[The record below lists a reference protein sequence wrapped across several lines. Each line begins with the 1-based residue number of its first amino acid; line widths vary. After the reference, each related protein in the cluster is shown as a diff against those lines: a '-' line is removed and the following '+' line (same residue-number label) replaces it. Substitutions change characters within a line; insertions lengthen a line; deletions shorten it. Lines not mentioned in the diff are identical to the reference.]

1 MSMVRIK
8 LTILILMNMA
18 FISGCSL
25 VMIVISASNND
36 ELTSLEMTVESNPS
50 GADVYLNGKKLGTA
64 PITVKIEGLSKE
76 HKIVLIKSGFR
87 TRIERVFISPG
98 RQLDEKYLSVT
109 HSDGTSSQVENNI
122 LNVVLEKEDI
132 IP

>member
-25 VMIVISASNND
+25 VMIIISASDD
-36 ELTSLEMTVESNPS
+36 ELTSLEMTVESNPC
-50 GADVYLNGKKLGTA
+50 GADVYLDGKKLGSA

-87 TRIERVFISPG
+87 TKIETVLISPG

-109 HSDGTSSQVENNI
+109 NSDGTSSRVENNI
-122 LNVVLEKEDI
+122 LNVVLQKEDI
-132 IP
+132 VP

>member
-1 MSMVRIK
+1 MVRIK

-25 VMIVISASNND
+25 AMIIISAYDD
-36 ELTSLEMTVESNPS
+36 ELTSLEMTVESNPC
-50 GADVYLNGKKLGTA
+50 GADVYLDGKKLGSA

-76 HKIVLIKSGFR
+76 HQIVLIKSGFR
-87 TRIERVFISPG
+87 TKIETVLISPG

-109 HSDGTSSQVENNI
+109 NSDGTSSRVENNI

>member
-25 VMIVISASNND
+25 AMIVISAYSDD
-36 ELTSLEMTVESNPS
+36 ELTSLEMTVESNPC
-50 GADVYLNGKKLGTA
+50 GADVYLNGKKLGSA
-64 PITVKIEGLSKE
+64 PITVKIEELSKE
-76 HKIVLIKSGFR
+76 HTIVLIKSGYR
-87 TRIERVFISPG
+87 TKIERVLISPG

-109 HSDGTSSQVENNI
+109 HSDGTSSQVENNT

>member
-25 VMIVISASNND
+25 AMIIFSAYDDD
-36 ELTSLEMTVESNPS
+36 ELTSLEMTVESNPC
-50 GADVYLNGKKLGTA
+50 GADVYLDGKKLGSA

-87 TRIERVFISPG
+87 TKIETVLISPG

-109 HSDGTSSQVENNI
+109 SSDGTSSRVENNI
-122 LNVVLEKEDI
+122 LNVVLQKEDI

>member
-1 MSMVRIK
+1 
-8 LTILILMNMA
+8 MNMA

-25 VMIVISASNND
+25 AMIIISAYDDD
-36 ELTSLEMTVESNPS
+36 ELTSLEMTVESNPC
-50 GADVYLNGKKLGTA
+50 GADVYLDGKNLGSA

-87 TRIERVFISPG
+87 AKIETVLISPG

-109 HSDGTSSQVENNI
+109 NSDGTSSRVENNI
-122 LNVVLEKEDI
+122 LNVVLQKEDI

>member
-1 MSMVRIK
+1 
-8 LTILILMNMA
+8 
-18 FISGCSL
+18 
-25 VMIVISASNND
+25 MIIISAYDDD
-36 ELTSLEMTVESNPS
+36 ELTSLEMTVESNPC
-50 GADVYLNGKKLGTA
+50 GADVYLDGKNLGSA

-87 TRIERVFISPG
+87 AKIETVLISPG

-109 HSDGTSSQVENNI
+109 NSDGTSSRVENNI
-122 LNVVLEKEDI
+122 LNVVLQKEDI